1 MQLQHQLSD
10 PNLHQSNNA
19 KVYFTD
25 FLRTLQ
31 DFQMRQH
38 ESYLKGFTRLFRRA
52 DTDSDGI
59 LNEEQFISLMDKE
72 L

>member
-1 MQLQHQLSD
+1 
-10 PNLHQSNNA
+10 
-19 KVYFTD
+19 
-25 FLRTLQ
+25 
-31 DFQMRQH
+31 MRQH